1 MLWRA
6 TIEPQRRS
14 PRGDVAVDAVNT
26 SGCLANSEKYHGP
39 GRWCG

>member
-14 PRGDVAVDAVNT
+14 PRGDVAVAAAV
-26 SGCLANSEKYHGP
+26 SGCLVYKLKSHGP
-39 GRWCG
+39 GRWRR